1 MKKVLVL
8 LALLA
13 AVCGLL
19 TFSAAAESAVASG
32 ICGEN
37 LTWTLDAAGT
47 LTVSGTGAMEDYNY
61 NYNYNYYYKVAP
73 WYQSRDSIQVVVI
86 ESGVTSIGDSAFW
99 GCSSLTSITIPESVT
114 TIGGSAFSYC
124 SNLTSITLP
133 QGLTAIGRSAFSDCS
148 SLTGITLPESVT
160 AIGEDAFSGCSSLIS
175 ITIPEGVTAIGEYAF
190 YWCSSLTG
198 ITIPEGVT
206 TIGEDAFE
214 DCTSL
219 SSITIPESVTT
230 IGGGAFYG
238 CSSLTDVSITD
249 LDAWCRIDFGNGS
262 ATPMCYGKNIRL
274 DGQKIVSVTVPEGAT
289 EVKAYTFCGFR
300 DLIQVTIPK
309 SVTTI
314 GDSAFDWCTSLT
326 SINIPESVTAI
337 GDSAFRSCDSLT
349 SINIPESVTSIGS
362 GAFEYCS
369 SLTDVSITDLEAWC
383 RIDFANDSATPMRY
397 AKNIW
402 LDGQKLV
409 SVTVPEGVTEVKAYT
424 FCGFK
429 DLIQVTIPKS
439 VTTIGDCAFSGCSSL
454 TSINIPESVT
464 SIGEYAFYDC
474 SSLTGIT
481 IPEGVTAI
489 DNYAFFLCYSL
500 TDVSITDLAAW
511 CNIAFV
517 NEEANPLYKAENLYL
532 NGELVETLEIPEGV
546 TVIQPNVF
554 RGATC
559 IQRVALPKGL
569 KGVAANAFYG
579 CRNIQEVFYA
589 GSEAEWKALPI
600 AAGNDPLK
608 NATIYFNSTID
619 DYYCRITVEV
629 SEGGRVAVSANTAKA
644 GDTVTVTATPYRGYV
659 MSAIYVDG
667 AEISG
672 DTFTVTGNHRVSAV
686 FTRLPIVGGNEDFR
700 LEGITVLDG
709 AGNPLQELPAERLLV
724 TVTVRHLKE
733 SGSGAVML
741 AQYDEKGRYQGL
753 LWLTLEEMPQDM
765 TLKVTLPVDN
775 TGGSIAQLKVF
786 LVESLFSPAPV
797 GEAISFGTI

>member
-19 TFSAAAESAVASG
+19 TFSAAAESAAASG

-47 LTVSGTGAMEDYNY
+47 LTVSGTGAMKDYNY
-61 NYNYNYYYKVAP
+61 KGAP
-73 WYQSRDSIQVVVI
+73 WYQSRDSIKAVVI
-86 ESGVTSIGDSAFW
+86 ENGVTAIGERAFN

-114 TIGGSAFSYC
+114 TIGG
-124 SNLTSITLP
+124 
-133 QGLTAIGRSAFSDCS
+133 R
-148 SLTGITLPESVT
+148 
-160 AIGEDAFSGCSSLIS
+160 
-175 ITIPEGVTAIGEYAF
+175 
-190 YWCSSLTG
+190 
-198 ITIPEGVT
+198 
-206 TIGEDAFE
+206 AFE

-219 SSITIPESVTT
+219 TSITIPESVTA
-230 IGGGAFYG
+230 IGSGEFFG
-238 CSSLTDVSITD
+238 CDSLTDVSITD
-249 LDAWCRIDFGNGS
+249 LA
-262 ATPMCYGKNIRL
+262 
-274 DGQKIVSVTVPEGAT
+274 
-289 EVKAYTFCGFR
+289 
-300 DLIQVTIPK
+300 
-309 SVTTI
+309 
-314 GDSAFDWCTSLT
+314 
-326 SINIPESVTAI
+326 
-337 GDSAFRSCDSLT
+337 
-349 SINIPESVTSIGS
+349 
-362 GAFEYCS
+362 
-369 SLTDVSITDLEAWC
+369 AWC
-383 RIDFANDSATPMRY
+383 RIDFANDSATFIFANGSATPMRY

-402 LDGQKLV
+402 LDGQKIV

-429 DLIQVTIPKS
+429 DLIQVTLPEG
-439 VTTIGDCAFSGCSSL
+439 VTSIGEYAFSGCSSL

-464 SIGEYAFYDC
+464 TIGDSAFWDC
-474 SSLTGIT
+474 SSLSSIT
-481 IPEGVTAI
+481 IPESVTAI
-489 DNYAFFLCYSL
+489 GIHAFDDCSSL

-511 CNIAFV
+511 CRIDFADYRATPMCYAKNIWLDGQKLASVIVPEGITEIKAYTFCGFKDLAQVTIPESVTAIGEDAFSGCRRLTDVYITDLAAWCSIAFGD
-517 NEEANPLYKAENLYL
+517 EIANPLHKAENLYL

-546 TVIQPNVF
+546 TMIRQGLF
-554 RGATC
+554 RNAAC
-559 IQRVALPKGL
+559 IRRVALPKSL

-579 CRNIQEVFYA
+579 CKKIQEVFYA

-608 NATIYFNSTID
+608 NATIYFNSTLD

-741 AQYDEKGRYQGL
+741 AQYDERGRYQGL
-753 LWLTLEEMPQDM
+753 LWLTLEEMPQGM

-786 LVESLFSPAPV
+786 LVESLLSPAPV

>member
-13 AVCGLL
+13 AACGLL
-19 TFSAAAESAVASG
+19 AFSAAAESAAASG

-47 LTVSGTGAMEDYNY
+47 LTVSGTGAMKDFG
-61 NYNYNYYYKVAP
+61 YKGAP
-73 WYQSRDSIQVVVI
+73 WYQSRDSIQAVVV
-86 ESGVTSIGDSAFW
+86 ENGVTTIGKYAFSA
-99 GCSSLTSITIPESVT
+99 CRSLSSITIPESVT

-124 SNLTSITLP
+124 SSLTSITLP

-160 AIGEDAFSGCSSLIS
+160 AIGKYAFSACRSLSS
-175 ITIPEGVTAIGEYAF
+175 ITIPEGVTSIGDYAF
-190 YWCSSLTG
+190 DGCSSLSS

-206 TIGEDAFE
+206 TIGRMAFFG
-214 DCTSL
+214 CRSL
-219 SSITIPESVTT
+219 SSITIPEGVTT
-230 IGGGAFYG
+230 IDIDAFY
-238 CSSLTDVSITD
+238 CSGLKDVSITD
-249 LDAWCRIDFGNGS
+249 LDAWR
-262 ATPMCYGKNIRL
+262 
-274 DGQKIVSVTVPEGAT
+274 
-289 EVKAYTFCGFR
+289 
-300 DLIQVTIPK
+300 
-309 SVTTI
+309 
-314 GDSAFDWCTSLT
+314 
-326 SINIPESVTAI
+326 
-337 GDSAFRSCDSLT
+337 
-349 SINIPESVTSIGS
+349 
-362 GAFEYCS
+362 
-369 SLTDVSITDLEAWC
+369 
-383 RIDFANDSATPMRY
+383 RIDFANFYATPMC
-397 AKNIW
+397 NGGN
-402 LDGQKLV
+402 LLLNGQKLV

-424 FCGFK
+424 FYGFK
-429 DLIQVTIPKS
+429 DLIQVTLPAG
-439 VTTIGDCAFSGCSSL
+439 VTTIGEHAFSGCSSL
-454 TSINIPESVT
+454 TSITIPEGVT
-464 SIGEYAFYDC
+464 TIGRSAFSGC

-481 IPEGVTAI
+481 IPESVTTIGEDAFFRCSSLKDVFITDLDAWCRIDFTGPLAPTMHYAENIYLNGEKIVSCTVPAGITEVKAYTFCGFKNLIQVTIPEGVTTIGDGAFSDCSSLTSIMIPKSVTAI
-489 DNYAFFLCYSL
+489 GSRAFQSCKSL
-500 TDVSITDLAAW
+500 TSIEIPSSVTAIGEDAFYRCSSLKDVSITDLAAW
-511 CNIAFV
+511 CSIAFG

-546 TVIQPNVF
+546 TVIQKSLF
-554 RGATC
+554 HQASGL
-559 IQRVALPKGL
+559 QRVALPKSL

-579 CRNIQEVFYA
+579 CKKIQEVFYA
-589 GSEAEWKALPI
+589 GSEAEWNALPI
-600 AAGNDPLK
+600 ATGNDPLK

-619 DYYCRITVEV
+619 DYYCRITVV
-629 SEGGRVAVSANTAKA
+629 ASEGGRVAVSANTAKA

-672 DTFTVTGNHRVSAV
+672 DIFTVTGNHRVSAV
-686 FTRLPIVGGNEDFR
+686 FTRLPAVGGNEDFR

-741 AQYDEKGRYQGL
+741 AQYDERGRYQGL
-753 LWLTLEEMPQDM
+753 LWLTLEEMPQGM

-786 LVESLFSPAPV
+786 LVESLLSPAPV

>member
-19 TFSAAAESAVASG
+19 AFSAAAESAAASG

-61 NYNYNYYYKVAP
+61 KDAP
-73 WYQSRDSIQVVVI
+73 WHQSRDSIKAVVV
-86 ESGVTSIGDSAFW
+86 ESGVTTIGGSAFNDCSSLTSINFPDSVTVI
-99 GCSSLTSITIPESVT
+99 GEYAFESCSSLTSITIPESVT
-114 TIGGSAFSYC
+114 AIGGFAFY
-124 SNLTSITLP
+124 
-133 QGLTAIGRSAFSDCS
+133 
-148 SLTGITLPESVT
+148 
-160 AIGEDAFSGCSSLIS
+160 GCSSLSS

-190 YWCSSLTG
+190 SRCSSLK
-198 ITIPEGVT
+198 
-206 TIGEDAFE
+206 
-214 DCTSL
+214 
-219 SSITIPESVTT
+219 
-230 IGGGAFYG
+230 
-238 CSSLTDVSITD
+238 DVSITD
-249 LDAWCRIDFGNGS
+249 LDAWCRIEFADYS
-262 ATPMCYGKNIRL
+262 ATPMCNAKNIRL
-274 DGQKIVSVTVPEGAT
+274 DGQK
-289 EVKAYTFCGFR
+289 
-300 DLIQVTIPK
+300 
-309 SVTTI
+309 
-314 GDSAFDWCTSLT
+314 
-326 SINIPESVTAI
+326 
-337 GDSAFRSCDSLT
+337 
-349 SINIPESVTSIGS
+349 
-362 GAFEYCS
+362 
-369 SLTDVSITDLEAWC
+369 
-383 RIDFANDSATPMRY
+383 
-397 AKNIW
+397 
-402 LDGQKLV
+402 LV
-409 SVTVPEGVTEVKAYT
+409 SVAVPEGVTEVKAYT
-424 FCGFK
+424 FRGFK

-439 VTTIGDCAFSGCSSL
+439 VTTIGEAAFWGCSSLSSITIPEGVTTIGDSAFSDCSSLTSITIPEGVTAIGDSAFYGCSSLTGITIPKSVTAIGDDAFYGCSSLTGIKLPAGVTTIGGSAFSGCSSL
-454 TSINIPESVT
+454 SSITIPEGVT
-464 SIGEYAFYDC
+464 TIGNSAFYGC

-481 IPEGVTAI
+481 IPESVTAI
-489 DNYAFFLCYSL
+489 GEDAFDWCGSL
-500 TDVSITDLAAW
+500 KDVSITDLAAW
-511 CNIAFV
+511 CSIAFG

-546 TVIQPNVF
+546 TVIRQGLF
-554 RGATC
+554 RNTAC
-559 IQRVALPKGL
+559 IRHVALPKSL
-569 KGVAANAFYG
+569 KGVLANAFYG
-579 CRNIQEVFYA
+579 CKKIQEVFYA
-589 GSEAEWKALPI
+589 GSEAEWNALPI
-600 AAGNDPLK
+600 ATGNDPLK

-619 DYYCRITVEV
+619 DYYCRITVV
-629 SEGGRVAVSANTAKA
+629 ASEGGRVAVSANTAKA

-733 SGSGAVML
+733 SGGGTVML
-741 AQYDEKGRYQGL
+741 AQYDERGRYQGL
-753 LWLTLEEMPQDM
+753 LWLTLEKMPQGM

>member
-13 AVCGLL
+13 AACCLL
-19 TFSAAAESAVASG
+19 TFSAAAESAAASG

-47 LTVSGTGAMEDYNY
+47 LTVSGTGAMKDYNY
-61 NYNYNYYYKVAP
+61 KGAP
-73 WYQSRDSIQVVVI
+73 WYQSRDSIKTVVV
-86 ESGVTSIGDSAFW
+86 ENG
-99 GCSSLTSITIPESVT
+99 VT
-114 TIGGSAFSYC
+114 TIGDSAFSYC
-124 SNLTSITLP
+124 SSLTSITLP

-190 YWCSSLTG
+190 YWCSSLTS

-206 TIGEDAFE
+206 AIGE
-214 DCTSL
+214 
-219 SSITIPESVTT
+219 
-230 IGGGAFYG
+230 GAFYG
-238 CSSLTDVSITD
+238 CSSLTSITIPEGITAIGEDAFYGCSSLTSITIPEGVTAIGRMAFFGCRSLSSITLPESVTAIGSNAFEVCRSLTDVSITD

-262 ATPMCYGKNIRL
+262 ATPMCNGGNL
-274 DGQKIVSVTVPEGAT
+274 LLNGQKLVSVAVPEGVT
-289 EVKAYTFCGFR
+289 EVKAYTFYGFK
-300 DLIQVTIPK
+300 DLIQVTLPEGVTSIGEYAFDGCSSLTSITIPEG
-309 SVTTI
+309 VTSI
-314 GDSAFDWCTSLT
+314 GGSAFYGCSSLT

-337 GDSAFRSCDSLT
+337 GD
-349 SINIPESVTSIGS
+349 
-362 GAFEYCS
+362 GAFS
-369 SLTDVSITDLEAWC
+369 D
-383 RIDFANDSATPMRY
+383 
-397 AKNIW
+397 
-402 LDGQKLV
+402 
-409 SVTVPEGVTEVKAYT
+409 
-424 FCGFK
+424 
-429 DLIQVTIPKS
+429 
-439 VTTIGDCAFSGCSSL
+439 CSSL
-454 TSINIPESVT
+454 TSIMIPKSVT
-464 SIGEYAFYDC
+464 AIGSRAFQSCKSLTSIEIPSSVTAIGEDAFYRC
-474 SSLTGIT
+474 SSLSSIKLPEGVTTIGRSAFQSCSSLISIT

-489 DNYAFFLCYSL
+489 GEDAFYRCSSL
-500 TDVSITDLAAW
+500 KDVSITDLAAW
-511 CNIAFV
+511 CSIAFG
-517 NEEANPLYKAENLYL
+517 NEEGNPLYKAENLYL

-546 TVIQPNVF
+546 TMIRQGLF
-554 RGATC
+554 RNAAC
-559 IQRVALPKGL
+559 IRRVALPKSL
-569 KGVAANAFYG
+569 KGVLANAFYG
-579 CRNIQEVFYA
+579 CKKIQEVFYA
-589 GSEAEWKALPI
+589 GSETEWNALPI
-600 AAGNDPLK
+600 ATGNDPLK
-608 NATIYFNSTID
+608 NATIYFNSTMD

-644 GDTVTVTATPYRGYV
+644 GDTVTVTATPYRGYTL
-659 MSAIYVDG
+659 SAIYVDG

-741 AQYDEKGRYQGL
+741 AQYDERGRYQGL
-753 LWLTLEEMPQDM
+753 LWLTLEEMPQGM

>member
-1 MKKVLVL
+1 MKKALAL

-19 TFSAAAESAVASG
+19 TFSAAAESAVVESG
-32 ICGEN
+32 ACGEN

-47 LTVSGTGAMEDYNY
+47 LTVSGTGAMEDFG
-61 NYNYNYYYKVAP
+61 YKGAP
-73 WYQSRDSIQVVVI
+73 WYQSCDSIKAVVI
-86 ESGVTSIGDSAFW
+86 ESGVT
-99 GCSSLTSITIPESVT
+99 
-114 TIGGSAFSYC
+114 TIGERAF
-124 SNLTSITLP
+124 N
-133 QGLTAIGRSAFSDCS
+133 DC
-148 SLTGITLPESVT
+148 G
-160 AIGEDAFSGCSSLIS
+160 
-175 ITIPEGVTAIGEYAF
+175 
-190 YWCSSLTG
+190 SLTG

-206 TIGEDAFE
+206 TIGKYAFQ
-214 DCTSL
+214 
-219 SSITIPESVTT
+219 
-230 IGGGAFYG
+230 G
-238 CSSLTDVSITD
+238 C
-249 LDAWCRIDFGNGS
+249 
-262 ATPMCYGKNIRL
+262 
-274 DGQKIVSVTVPEGAT
+274 E
-289 EVKAYTFCGFR
+289 
-300 DLIQVTIPK
+300 
-309 SVTTI
+309 
-314 GDSAFDWCTSLT
+314 
-326 SINIPESVTAI
+326 
-337 GDSAFRSCDSLT
+337 
-349 SINIPESVTSIGS
+349 
-362 GAFEYCS
+362 

-383 RIDFANDSATPMRY
+383 RIDFANYSATPMWYAKNIWLDGQKIVSVTMPEGVTEVKAYTFYGFKDLIQVIIPESVTTIGDRAFSDCSSLTGITIPEGVTAIGEYAFYGCDSLTDVFITDLEAWCRIDFANDSATPMQY

-409 SVTVPEGVTEVKAYT
+409 SVVVPEGVTEVKAYT
-424 FCGFK
+424 FYGFK

-439 VTTIGDCAFSGCSSL
+439 VTTIGD
-454 TSINIPESVT
+454 
-464 SIGEYAFYDC
+464 YAFDSC

-481 IPEGVTAI
+481 IPEGVTTIGDWAFYGCSSLISITIPEGVTTIGDSMFSWCSSLTSITIPESVTAI
-489 DNYAFFLCYSL
+489 GDSAFAWCRSLTGITIPEGVTSIGEEAFSGCSRLTSITIPEGVTAIGYSAFSGCRRL
-500 TDVSITDLAAW
+500 TDVSITDLVAW
-511 CNIAFV
+511 CNIAFGD
-517 NEEANPLYKAENLYL
+517 EEANPLYEAENLYL

-546 TVIQPNVF
+546 AVIRQGLF
-554 RGATC
+554 RNAAC
-559 IQRVALPKGL
+559 IRRVALPKGL

-579 CRNIQEVFYA
+579 CRKIQEVFYA

-608 NATIYFNSTID
+608 NATIYYNSTLD

-629 SEGGRVAVSANTAKA
+629 SEGGRVAVSANTVKA
-644 GDTVTVTATPYRGYV
+644 GDTVTVTATPYRGYAL
-659 MSAIYVDG
+659 SAIYVDG

-686 FTRLPIVGGNEDFR
+686 FTRLPAVGGNEDFR

-741 AQYDEKGRYQGL
+741 AQYDERGRYQGL

-786 LVESLFSPAPV
+786 LVESLLSPAPV